1 MLETSYLQGKNGDK
15 GSWTVIG
22 SGSWSQGERLQYGS
36 KAFDLERAT
45 QQSHHHFVDSRS
57 CKRRII
63 FQPFG
68 NHSCLVKTTEEI
80 TGEK

>member
-1 MLETSYLQGKNGDK
+1 MLETSFLQETNGDK
-15 GSWTVIG
+15 GSWTATG

-36 KAFDLERAT
+36 KAFDLERVT
-45 QQSHHHFVDSRS
+45 QQSHQHGAGSRS

-68 NHSCLVKTTEEI
+68 NHPSLVRLQK
-80 TGEK
+80 K